1 MCLNKDKL
9 IDLYNN
15 MDYYAESIKTTEM
28 LIVEVFSSAAL
39 NRVLRMNE
47 LISLTDEDN
56 IPWCQLL
63 V

>member
-1 MCLNKDKL
+1 
-9 IDLYNN
+9 
-15 MDYYAESIKTTEM
+15 MDYYAESIKTTEV